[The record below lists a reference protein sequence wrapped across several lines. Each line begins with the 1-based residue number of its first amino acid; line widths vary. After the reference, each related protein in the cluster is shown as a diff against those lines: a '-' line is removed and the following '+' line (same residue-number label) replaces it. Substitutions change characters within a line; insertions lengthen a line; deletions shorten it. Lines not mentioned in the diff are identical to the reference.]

1 VVELGSDGSAA
12 SGGKSDLS
20 EWQRSIKS
28 RISLSPKILSGTA
41 TGRLIGFRCC
51 HLREVFLGGFALNF
65 KEMPK
70 FRRIVFLVGI
80 FSFLAGTILTF
91 LDVIGPL
98 HDIDWLKDILD
109 CTFWLS
115 IGITFW
121 KKEMIFSIICFAL
134 FGLNL
139 YLSFR

>member
-1 VVELGSDGSAA
+1 MQM
-12 SGGKSDLS
+12 
-20 EWQRSIKS
+20 WWI
-28 RISLSPKILSGTA
+28 
-41 TGRLIGFRCC
+41 GRRIGFSDVTS
-51 HLREVFLGGFALNF
+51 EKFFSGGFALNF

-98 HDIDWLKDILD
+98 HGIDWLKDILD
-109 CTFWLS
+109 STFWLS

-139 YLSFR
+139 YLAFR

>member
-1 VVELGSDGSAA
+1 MFSGTYADVVDWQTHWILVMSP
-12 SGGKSDLS
+12 
-20 EWQRSIKS
+20 QRS
-28 RISLSPKILSGTA
+28 
-41 TGRLIGFRCC
+41 
-51 HLREVFLGGFALNF
+51 FLGGFALNF

-98 HDIDWLKDILD
+98 HGIDWLKDILD

-139 YLSFR
+139 YLAFR